1 MEGRR
6 SPYPEHIEK
15 SNDESHVAMK
25 KALDMTWT
33 QNQNERPSAR
43 SISDYLIDQLK
54 EITGDDNPDLKVVL
68 PERDPHQRPTDSDY
82 QIQNDFYYSIPRPI
96 TNLRPALA
104 Q

>member
-1 MEGRR
+1 MAGRR

-15 SNDESHVAMK
+15 SNDRSHVAMK
-25 KALDMTWT
+25 MALDMTWT

-43 SISDYLIDQLK
+43 SISDYLIGRLK

-96 TNLRPALA
+96 TNRGRH
-104 Q
+104 